1 MRATLSKDST
11 ALALGVEEVAA
22 ELTLRGVE
30 VGYTGSFGLHW
41 AEPLLQLSE
50 HGELW
55 TFKNASPQSV
65 SQILDSVSRDSGPT
79 TCEHYLG
86 PIEEESYFRNQTR
99 LVFDRAGFHSPLQLP
114 DFKLLDKLLDTEPS
128 EIIEHI
134 ETSGLRGRGGAGF
147 PAHIKWRTVADTES
161 DQKYIACN
169 ADEGDSGTFSDRM
182 LMEADPFKLIAGMIV
197 AGYATGSTKGIIYLR
212 SEYPV
217 ALEWLS
223 QAIEIS
229 YTNNLLGT
237 DIRGSGFHFDME
249 IFVGAG
255 AYICGE
261 ETSMLESL
269 EGKRG
274 QIRFKPPVPAVAG
287 LFGKP
292 TLVHNVIT
300 LASVPGIFAIGAEE
314 YASLGVG
321 ASTGTMPFQLS
332 GNVKRGGLIEIP
344 FGASV
349 RTLIEE
355 FGHGTL
361 SGRPLR
367 TVQIGGPLGAYLSER
382 ELDTP
387 LTYEDMASIDA
398 GVGHGGLVVF
408 DDTVDLRQ
416 QAEFAFE
423 FCEIESC
430 GKCTPCRIGSVRG
443 KELMR
448 RFGKETDIRTI
459 QLVDDLCEVME
470 QASLC
475 QMGSM
480 TPIPVRSAMQ
490 RFPEDFR

>member
-1 MRATLSKDST
+1 MKAKLSKDST
-11 ALALGVEEVAA
+11 AMALGVEDVAA
-22 ELTLRGVE
+22 LLREQDVE
-30 VGYTGSFGLHW
+30 VDYVGSFGLHW
-41 AEPLLQLSE
+41 AEPILHLTKQ
-50 HGELW
+50 GQMW
-55 TFKNASPQSV
+55 TFKNANPQSIPR
-65 SQILDSVSRDSGPT
+65 ILDSISSDSGPPA
-79 TCEHYLG
+79 CEHYLG
-86 PIEEESYFRNQTR
+86 PIAEESYFSNQTR
-99 LVFDRAGFHSPLQLP
+99 LVFNRAGFDNPLQLP
-114 DFKLLDKLLDTEPS
+114 DFTLLDKLLASSPTSLIDAV
-128 EIIEHI
+128 

-182 LMEADPFKLIAGMIV
+182 LMEADPFKLIEGMIV

-212 SEYPV
+212 SEYPI
-217 ALEWLS
+217 ALDWLS

-229 YTNNLLGT
+229 YANNLLGP
-237 DIRGSGFHFDME
+237 DIRGSGVQFDLE

-274 QIRFKPPVPAVAG
+274 QIRFKPPLPAVAG

-300 LASVPGIFAIGAEE
+300 LASVPGIFEIGAEE

-321 ASTGTMPFQLS
+321 ASTGTMPFQIS

-355 FGHGTL
+355 YGQGTL

-367 TVQIGGPLGAYLSER
+367 AVQIGGPLGAYLSER

-448 RFGKETDIRTI
+448 RFGNDTDIRTI
-459 QLVDDLCEVME
+459 QLLDDLCEVME